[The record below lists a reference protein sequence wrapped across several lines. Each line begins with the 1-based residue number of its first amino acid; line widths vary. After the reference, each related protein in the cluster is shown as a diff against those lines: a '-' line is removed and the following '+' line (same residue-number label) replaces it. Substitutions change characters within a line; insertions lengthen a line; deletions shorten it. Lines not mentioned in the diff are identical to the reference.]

1 MTAVL
6 PDREG
11 RHALTPSLAGARAAT
26 GRATGRHPV
35 GATPVPGDRPLS
47 ARHIPG
53 LVLVCAI
60 AFGSQWATSATNRY
74 GAVAALAAILV
85 SGRAP
90 RLLPPDVLA
99 AATGLWVCVTLFW
112 AADFDAALRMAYLYG
127 AACAMFI
134 AVRHVVRTRMA
145 LFAVGY
151 AFLAGCI
158 ATTVKLINNPVP
170 NSLTARDSVL
180 DFSIRYGVEGVN
192 YNYTAY
198 SLAAGVMLAGV
209 LLLLRPSTKIEM
221 LCIAAIAAVLFWGVL
236 LTGTRGALIAILVA
250 LGFLLLSTVA
260 ARPARTLAVVVVPIV
275 LIGVPLGLYRVLG
288 SEMLWLDGYFAGR
301 ATGDLSG
308 RLYIWPYALS
318 SWGESPVLGIG
329 PGMLTATGDLQV
341 GAHNLLLSVG
351 NDLGLIGVLLY
362 AGLLTFALA
371 GPFRHSSPTCFR
383 VAGVFLVSQTPIWL
397 TGHWEV
403 SPVCFVALALV
414 SVAPAAL
421 RPPVSQS
428 GPKTAPP
435 HTALAA
441 GRVGAWPHPVGRPL
455 SSARSAERMRRPATY

>member
-1 MTAVL
+1 M
-6 PDREG
+6 
-11 RHALTPSLAGARAAT
+11 
-26 GRATGRHPV
+26 
-35 GATPVPGDRPLS
+35 
-47 ARHIPG
+47 PG
-53 LVLVCAI
+53 LVVVCAI
-60 AFGSQWATSATNRY
+60 AFASQWATSATNRY
-74 GAVAALAAILV
+74 GAAAAVVAILV
-85 SGRAP
+85 SGRTP
-90 RLLPPDVLA
+90 RILPPDLLA

-112 AADFDAALRMAYLYG
+112 AADFDAATRMGYLY
-127 AACAMFI
+127 ATACVIFI

-158 ATTVKLINNPVP
+158 ATTVKLIDNPVP
-170 NSLTARDSVL
+170 NSLKARDSVL
-180 DFSIRYGVEGVN
+180 DFSIRYGIEGVN

-198 SLAAGVMLAGV
+198 SLAAGVALAGV

-221 LCIAAIAAVLFWGVL
+221 LGIAGAAAVLFWGVL
-236 LTGTRGALIAILVA
+236 LTGTRGALIAIVVG
-250 LGFLLLSTVA
+250 LGFLLVSTVA
-260 ARPARTLAVVVVPIV
+260 ARLARTLAVVVVPIV
-275 LIGVPLGLYRVLG
+275 LIGVPLGLYRLLG

-318 SWGESPVLGIG
+318 SWGESPLFGIG

-362 AGLLTFALA
+362 AGVLTFALV
-371 GPFRHSSPTCFR
+371 GPFRHANPTCFR

-414 SVAPAAL
+414 SVTPLAL
-421 RPPVSQS
+421 RSPVSEND
-428 GPKTAPP
+428 PKTAPP
-435 HTALAA
+435 HTARAV
-441 GRVGAWPHPVGRPL
+441 GRIGAWPHPVGRP
-455 SSARSAERMRRPATY
+455 